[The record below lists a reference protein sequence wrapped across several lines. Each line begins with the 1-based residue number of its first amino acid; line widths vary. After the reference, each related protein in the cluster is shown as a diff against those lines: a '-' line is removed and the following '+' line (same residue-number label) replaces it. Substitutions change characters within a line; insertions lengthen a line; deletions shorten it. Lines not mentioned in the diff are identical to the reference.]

1 MRRWGAAGLQVVMGI
16 LLCWG
21 VTHAALSKYQQKEQA
36 ARDACK
42 AERAK
47 MTPQQQKQLQCGT
60 PEVSLVSRAVVKPGE
75 TAEVSINGKFPAGT
89 SFVFHSDSIEV
100 LKEASNANSYRAT
113 IKAVPGGLP
122 RTVSVSALTPV
133 CCKGAYLSQAIKI
146 TANYLWDLQAANGW
160 KIKAQPLPSDAAGNR
175 ELRYALEFF
184 RGGESTPFTRRQ
196 ATLYPAEGDSDSLS
210 FSISGQD
217 ESGMNAQQQIES
229 VTKQLQNPNLSDAD
243 RDKLMKKMEEVM
255 TQMTKSIQDPGYIK
269 KIQAEQANFG
279 CQGIRLNL
287 QNGTLT
293 GNMNCSEKVG
303 RSIAVT
309 GTMRMLP

>member
-1 MRRWGAAGLQVVMGI
+1 MGI

-160 KIKAQPLPSDAAGNR
+160 KIKAQPLPSDAPETGNCAMR
-175 ELRYALEFF
+175 W
-184 RGGESTPFTRRQ
+184 
-196 ATLYPAEGDSDSLS
+196 S
-210 FSISGQD
+210 FSAAANRRRSPGDRRLYIRPKEIPTACLFQSAAR
-217 ESGMNAQQQIES
+217 MNPA
-229 VTKQLQNPNLSDAD
+229 
-243 RDKLMKKMEEVM
+243 
-255 TQMTKSIQDPGYIK
+255 
-269 KIQAEQANFG
+269 
-279 CQGIRLNL
+279 
-287 QNGTLT
+287 
-293 GNMNCSEKVG
+293 
-303 RSIAVT
+303 
-309 GTMRMLP
+309 